1 MSYKHL
7 LLLSGIILS
16 IDVIFIYF
24 SYPLFNQMIGNIQ
37 GNPIRAKKKSLVL
50 VYLVVIFQL
59 YYFIINKN
67 ASYLDAFLLGTTTYG
82 IFDLTNFTVFDNYS
96 LNVSIIDI
104 LWGGILYTISTYI
117 FRILAR
123 KI

>member
-1 MSYKHL
+1 
-7 LLLSGIILS
+7 
-16 IDVIFIYF
+16 
-24 SYPLFNQMIGNIQ
+24 MIGNIQ